1 MIGTSDM
8 NSFYMNKILQSFF
21 FEKTLFSIFTY
32 EVTQEVEE

>member
-1 MIGTSDM
+1 MIGSSDM
-8 NSFYMNKILQSFF
+8 NSFYNLF

>member
-21 FEKTLFSIFTY
+21 EKTLFSIFTY